1 MNYYYIPNAPISEEQ
16 GDQIQAE
23 ENIAARRRR
32 ENPPTPATGAT
43 YAGTAAGGLLSQA
56 IGDAAKKA
64 VWSDLGKTMGN
75 EFQEIRENPE
85 LRAQEMSDLIQTYQ
99 NFVNKTGNPVEYF
112 QDMPGTNKWAAS
124 QLPNGDDVVFWDSTA
139 PHAAVMAHELGHVNM
154 NHANPILDPLAGL
167 QTSGIGRFSGSNAAG
182 IGAGGAA
189 LGALIGALKGG
200 PRQYRNQ
207 IIGTTAGGT
216 LGTIGGSGQFAY
228 EIGGASGRALD
239 YLPEDD
245 DKMDAA
251 GDLVRAGM
259 TYGMAGPA
267 TAAVAALA
275 AGAGAAALGHPG
287 VKRFAGDSLRRWST
301 N

>member
-16 GDQIQAE
+16 GDQISSE
-23 ENIAARRRR
+23 ENIAARRGRDKR
-32 ENPPTPATGAT
+32 TTPQSAA

-56 IGDAAKKA
+56 IGDAAKTV
-64 VWSDLGKTMGN
+64 VWNDLGKTMGN

-85 LRAQEMSDLIQTYQ
+85 LRAKEMSDLIQTYQ

-112 QDMPGTNKWAAS
+112 QDMPGTNKWAAGR
-124 QLPNGDDVVFWDSTA
+124 LPNGDDVVWWDSTA
-139 PHAAVMAHELGHVNM
+139 PHATVMAHELGHVNM

-167 QTSGIGRFSGSNAAG
+167 QTSGIGRFSGNNAAG

-207 IIGTTAGGT
+207 IIGTTAGGA

-228 EIGGASGRALD
+228 ELGGASGRALD
-239 YLPEDD
+239 YLPEED
-245 DKMDAA
+245 DKIDAA
-251 GDLVRAGM
+251 GDLIRAGM

-267 TAAVAALA
+267 TAAIAAIG
-275 AGAGAAALGHPG
+275 AGAGAAALGHPA
-287 VKRFAGDSLRRWST
+287 VKRFAGASLKRWKT